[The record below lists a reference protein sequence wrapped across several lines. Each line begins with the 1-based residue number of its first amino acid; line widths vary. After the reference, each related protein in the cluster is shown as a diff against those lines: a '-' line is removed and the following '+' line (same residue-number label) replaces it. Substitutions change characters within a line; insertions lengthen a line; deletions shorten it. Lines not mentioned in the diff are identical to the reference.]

1 LIDQFGES
9 EHVLKQINFLTSKLK
24 QTENTNQTKMEQIIK
39 DFKEEINLIENELT
53 NKKNEFNAYK
63 LQVKFQ
69 K

>member
-1 LIDQFGES
+1 
-9 EHVLKQINFLTSKLK
+9 
-24 QTENTNQTKMEQIIK
+24 MEQIIK